1 MKTPHILAI
10 WLITSVSAFSQS
22 AVRTAEEIEKALH
35 PEKQA
40 PAAPSDGA
48 GSSKSRTR
56 GKTRGAVSQ
65 PAPMTLTTTTRTAV
79 ISPLSHE
86 FVTRGGSRG
95 KVNIKAT
102 LSPAAA
108 PNAASYSGQPA
119 VAEVEVYDQTRTAF
133 SNILFKL
140 NSTIFADDASKQ
152 QLDNIAAVLR
162 NHSTDTYLIEGHT
175 CDLGEETK
183 NQSLSLERAQAVANY
198 LMRTGVRPEQLVVL
212 GFGETDLLAQPS
224 PTESPEQ
231 AESTRAQNRR
241 VGVARVAAR

>member
-1 MKTPHILAI
+1 MLRFELLLFDAVCYSRRLIDRPRPEPPSCVRVQPFLRTLDLLLDELNTVLIL
-10 WLITSVSAFSQS
+10 Q
-22 AVRTAEEIEKALH
+22 
-35 PEKQA
+35 
-40 PAAPSDGA
+40 
-48 GSSKSRTR
+48 
-56 GKTRGAVSQ
+56 AVSQ

-79 ISPLSHE
+79 ISPQSHK

-224 PTESPEQ
+224 PTESSEQ